1 MLKIKKGDNVKV
13 MRGKDAGKEGE
24 VLKIVKSTTSFKVLV
39 KGVNI
44 VKKSQKPN
52 AQLGIAGGM
61 TEMEKP
67 VDILQM
73 LIEASTDK
81 GMVILDPFMGTGST
95 IEACIRTE
103 RNYIGIEIN
112 KEFYQHTENRIS
124 SLCGGLF
131 SNSFSTESSIETE

>member
-1 MLKIKKGDNVKV
+1 
-13 MRGKDAGKEGE
+13 
-24 VLKIVKSTTSFKVLV
+24 
-39 KGVNI
+39 
-44 VKKSQKPN
+44 
-52 AQLGIAGGM
+52 
-61 TEMEKP
+61 MEKP

-112 KEFYQHTENRIS
+112 KEFYQYTENRIS

-131 SNSFSTESSIETE
+131 SNSFSIESSIETE

>member
-1 MLKIKKGDNVKV
+1 
-13 MRGKDAGKEGE
+13 
-24 VLKIVKSTTSFKVLV
+24 
-39 KGVNI
+39 
-44 VKKSQKPN
+44 
-52 AQLGIAGGM
+52 
-61 TEMEKP
+61 
-67 VDILQM
+67 
-73 LIEASTDK
+73 
-81 GMVILDPFMGTGST
+81 MGTGST